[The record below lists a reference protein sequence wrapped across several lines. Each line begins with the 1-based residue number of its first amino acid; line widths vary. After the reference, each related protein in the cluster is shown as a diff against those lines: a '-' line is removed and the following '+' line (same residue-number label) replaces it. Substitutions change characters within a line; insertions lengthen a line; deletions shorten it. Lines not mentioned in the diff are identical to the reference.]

1 MGEISKSSNTG
12 QDNAGLP
19 PEFERGMRVNRINY
33 WVIGV
38 IGGLGGSGGVRVGEE
53 C

>member
-1 MGEISKSSNTG
+1 MRLASSDTG

-19 PEFERGMRVNRINY
+19 PEFEGEMRVNRINY
-33 WVIGV
+33 W
-38 IGGLGGSGGVRVGEE
+38 GGLGDWGRGGGVRVGEE